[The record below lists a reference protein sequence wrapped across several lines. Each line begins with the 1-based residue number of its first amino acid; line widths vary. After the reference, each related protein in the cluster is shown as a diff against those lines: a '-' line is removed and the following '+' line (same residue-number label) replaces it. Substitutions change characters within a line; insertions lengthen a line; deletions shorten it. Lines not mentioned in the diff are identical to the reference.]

1 MPAAWGD
8 DSGMTANAR
17 DENDRGEE
25 ERRADGAHP
34 RSPRPSAAGSPI
46 VVPETQPDCS
56 PAPAQ
61 IVGAQCPAAL
71 EKLELLDDTVFE
83 AIAGRPGALE
93 ELRRLW
99 PAVLAEVGPTLVE
112 ESREQYLRHALTVWR
127 QCVEGDQIR
136 NPSLALATMEVICLL
151 FADN

>member
-1 MPAAWGD
+1 VTAA
-8 DSGMTANAR
+8 
-17 DENDRGEE
+17 DENNRGDE

-34 RSPRPSAAGSPI
+34 RSPRPGQTGGPTVAPG
-46 VVPETQPDCS
+46 PDTDC
-56 PAPAQ
+56 PLAPAQ
-61 IVGAQCPAAL
+61 VVGAQCPEAV

-99 PAVLAEVGPTLVE
+99 PAVLADVGPQLIE
-112 ESREQYLRHALTVWR
+112 ESREQYLRHALRVWTE
-127 QCVEGDQIR
+127 CVEGDQIR
-136 NPSLALATMEVICLL
+136 NPALALATMEVICLL